1 MQGYFDQV
9 RGNTICIVR
18 VLRCV
23 SGSQGGL
30 VTEFT
35 QIPLRAVFWAQ
46 FPGVL
51 AFAVA
56 DNTSTYKMK
65 Q

>member
-1 MQGYFDQV
+1 MINRPVFIGQKVKNWKMTMQGYFDQV

-35 QIPLRAVFWAQ
+35 QIPLRAVF
-46 FPGVL
+46 
-51 AFAVA
+51 
-56 DNTSTYKMK
+56 
-65 Q
+65 

>member
-1 MQGYFDQV
+1 MINKAVFIGQKVKKNWKMTMQGYFDQV

-35 QIPLRAVFWAQ
+35 QIPLRAVF
-46 FPGVL
+46 
-51 AFAVA
+51 
-56 DNTSTYKMK
+56 
-65 Q
+65 